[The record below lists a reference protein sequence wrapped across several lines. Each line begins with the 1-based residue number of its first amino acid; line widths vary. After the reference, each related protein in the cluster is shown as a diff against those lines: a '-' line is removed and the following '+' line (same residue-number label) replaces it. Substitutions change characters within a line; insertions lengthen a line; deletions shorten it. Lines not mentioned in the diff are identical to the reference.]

1 MLRIRRIVEQDKE
14 RVKDFFASL
23 GSEAVL
29 FFNANRR
36 NERQMNKYFSG
47 KTQHFV
53 PFMAELNGKMAGLMF
68 LYRLNRS
75 IPWLGICVA
84 DEFQG
89 KGIGKKLMAYA
100 EKYALENQKGGI
112 LLTTHIANTKAQGL
126 YLKAGYEQLGITD
139 HEIIFL
145 LSF

>member
-14 RVKDFFASL
+14 RVKEFFSSL
-23 GSEAVL
+23 GSESVL
-29 FFNANRR
+29 FFNANRK
-36 NERQMNKYFSG
+36 NERQMNKYFSN
-47 KTQHFV
+47 KAQNFI
-53 PFMAELNGKMAGLMF
+53 PFMAEFNGKMAGLMF

-75 IPWLGICVA
+75 IPWLGVCVA

-100 EKYALENQKGGI
+100 EKYALENNKGGI
-112 LLTTHIANTKAQGL
+112 LLTTHIANTKAQSL
-126 YLKAGYEQLGITD
+126 YIKAGYEQLGISE
-139 HEIIFL
+139 HEIVYL

>member
-1 MLRIRRIVEQDKE
+1 MLRIRRITEIDKD
-14 RVKDFFASL
+14 RVKEFFSSL

-29 FFNANRR
+29 FFNANKK

-47 KTQHFV
+47 KTQYFI
-53 PFMAELNGKMAGLMF
+53 PFMAEMNGKMAGLMF

-75 IPWLGICVA
+75 IPWLSICVT
-84 DEFQG
+84 DEFQR

-100 EKYALENQKGGI
+100 EKYAIENQKGGI
-112 LLTTHIANTKAQGL
+112 LLTTHIANTKAQSL
-126 YLKAGYEQLGITD
+126 YLKSGYEQLGLSN